1 MDCFGSFFLIDRGF
15 TFWVFALEWGLF
27 FVCEEWKIC
36 FYWRW
41 FIVYFR
47 EDLLST
53 QEGRVLNWEG
63 IYDYIAERFNCL
75 FLPGIGFCWEGIH
88 LVHGD
93 FFEGGFIFC
102 DVFLLDEYI
111 GGKRLHHYIHSKSSD
126 PSPFHRQPSGC
137 KASWV
142 QGIAKMEDSRW
153 NGWNCSWQWKGLKN
167 FHKLLSISHKKNNRW
182 LIWKQIMI
190 KGFPTAVE
198 DVISKAPKSLRFT
211 RSSFFPCERII
222 YKYNI
227 YIYLPP
233 AWLHS

>member
-1 MDCFGSFFLIDRGF
+1 MPKPLITFMFKGLGMDCFGSFFLIDRGF

-93 FFEGGFIFC
+93 FFWGGIH
-102 DVFLLDEYI
+102 FLWCFLI
-111 GGKRLHHYIHSKSSD
+111 GWIHWRQTFAPLHPLQVQWSIAIPSS
-126 PSPFHRQPSGC
+126 
-137 KASWV
+137 
-142 QGIAKMEDSRW
+142 AK
-153 NGWNCSWQWKGLKN
+153 
-167 FHKLLSISHKKNNRW
+167 W
-182 LIWKQIMI
+182 LQSVL
-190 KGFPTAVE
+190 GAR
-198 DVISKAPKSLRFT
+198 D
-211 RSSFFPCERII
+211 C
-222 YKYNI
+222 
-227 YIYLPP
+227 
-233 AWLHS
+233 